1 MNNESKRTAV
11 YITLI
16 CIGVVITTL
25 FVIMLSY
32 NLRVFML
39 LLILY
44 FMSFSIYIFVYLMIN
59 KEKLDDEVKYEVA
72 KYSSLFNIFFGAAI
86 FILGIIFTS
95 KIPGYGAPPSRY

>member
-1 MNNESKRTAV
+1 
-11 YITLI
+11 
-16 CIGVVITTL
+16 
-25 FVIMLSY
+25 
-32 NLRVFML
+32 
-39 LLILY
+39 
-44 FMSFSIYIFVYLMIN
+44 MIN